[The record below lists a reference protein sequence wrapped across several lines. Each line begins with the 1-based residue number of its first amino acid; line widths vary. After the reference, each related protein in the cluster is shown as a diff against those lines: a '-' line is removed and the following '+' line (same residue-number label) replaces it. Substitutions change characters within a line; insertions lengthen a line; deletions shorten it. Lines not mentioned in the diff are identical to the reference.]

1 MSSANPILGNFPRC
15 RSVDYLS
22 TGAGGT
28 FSDALFS
35 NSLELCPICISPTL
49 RNPLEQANAVE

>member
-1 MSSANPILGNFPRC
+1 MSSANPILGNFPRW

-22 TGAGGT
+22 TGAAGT

-35 NSLELCPICISPTL
+35 NSLELCPICISPSL
-49 RNPLEQANAVE
+49 RNPLELANAVE